1 MGLARGYVEWIN
13 VSTIIECKIMII
25 ILCVRQQ
32 ELQQSSDSRLGP
44 PGHSCDSHICRVVWG
59 IALVCWLRSV
69 TTVFLPVGELRHMGK
84 NKKSTFENFF

>member
-1 MGLARGYVEWIN
+1 MCQLDTA
-13 VSTIIECKIMII
+13 IIETEIMII

-44 PGHSCDSHICRVVWG
+44 PGHRCDSQLCRVVWG

-69 TTVFLPVGELRHMGK
+69 TTVFLPVEDLMSMGK
-84 NKKSTFENFF
+84 SQSSTNSDFFLTDENDG